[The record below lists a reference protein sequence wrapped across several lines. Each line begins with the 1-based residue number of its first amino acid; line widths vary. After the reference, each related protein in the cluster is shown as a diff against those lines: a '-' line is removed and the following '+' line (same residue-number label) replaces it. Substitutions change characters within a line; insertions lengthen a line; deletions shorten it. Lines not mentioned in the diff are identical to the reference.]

1 LIELDGQSTEVRIV
15 TASSYVTSNFP
26 SDARVSRVAKLIQL
40 RAIAS
45 DMMNES
51 SFVESDLSAIK
62 QANIRPV
69 YSQNFGTQF
78 KMYARNLELD
88 ERVVQHFGASP
99 DELEVSKRSQS

>member
-1 LIELDGQSTEVRIV
+1 VFSRREADST
-15 TASSYVTSNFP
+15 P
-26 SDARVSRVAKLIQL
+26 
-40 RAIAS
+40 S

-62 QANIRPV
+62 QASIRSV
-69 YSQNFGTQF
+69 CSQIFGTRF
-78 KMYARNLELD
+78 KMYARNSELD